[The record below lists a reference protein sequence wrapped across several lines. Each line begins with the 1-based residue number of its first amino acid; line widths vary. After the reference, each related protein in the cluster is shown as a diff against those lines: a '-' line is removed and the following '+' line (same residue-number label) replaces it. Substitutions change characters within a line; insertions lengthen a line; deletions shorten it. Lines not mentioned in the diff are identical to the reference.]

1 MASPNV
7 LELTDATYD
16 ETVAKSPVLLVD
28 FWAPWCGPCKMIAPV
43 IDEIANEL
51 VGSVTVAKVNVDE
64 TPAVAQANRITAIP
78 SLFIYKNGT
87 LVERSTGLASKAA
100 LLEKLKAL

>member
-1 MASPNV
+1 MASQHV

-16 ETVAKSPVLLVD
+16 ETVAKSSVLLVD
-28 FWAPWCGPCKMIAPV
+28 FWAPWCGPCKMIGP
-43 IDEIANEL
+43 IIEEIAAEL
-51 VGSVTVAKVNVDE
+51 AGSVTVAKVNVDDNSG
-64 TPAVAQANRITAIP
+64 VAQANKITAIP
-78 SLFIYKNGT
+78 TLFIYKGGA

>member
-1 MASPNV
+1 MASQHV

-16 ETVAKSPVLLVD
+16 ETVAKSAVLLVD

-51 VGSVTVAKVNVDE
+51 LGSVTVAKVNVDK
-64 TPAVAQANRITAIP
+64 ASGVAQANRITAIP
-78 SLFIYKNGT
+78 TLFIYKNGV

>member
-7 LELTDATYD
+7 LELNDANFD
-16 ETVAKSPVLLVD
+16 ETVAKSAVLLVD

-51 VGSVTVAKVNVDE
+51 AGSVTVGKVNVDE
-64 TPAVAQANRITAIP
+64 APGVAQANRITAIP
-78 SLFIYKNGT
+78 SLFIYKNGV

-100 LLEKLKAL
+100 LLEKLKTA

>member
-1 MASPNV
+1 
-7 LELTDATYD
+7 
-16 ETVAKSPVLLVD
+16 
-28 FWAPWCGPCKMIAPV
+28 
-43 IDEIANEL
+43 
-51 VGSVTVAKVNVDE
+51 VNVDE

-87 LVERSTGLASKAA
+87 LVERSTGLASKGA